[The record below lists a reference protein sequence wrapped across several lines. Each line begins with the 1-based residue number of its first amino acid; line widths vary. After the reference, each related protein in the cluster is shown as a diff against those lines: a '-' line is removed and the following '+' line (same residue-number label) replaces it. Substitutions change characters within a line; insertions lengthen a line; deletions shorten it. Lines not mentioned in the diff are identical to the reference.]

1 MPKSMPTHFST
12 GTSVRQPKTT
22 HTNSDSRAIHSP
34 SVYQRQTYHVQ
45 KGPQPSRCPHIFLW
59 GQKFGKG
66 PRTSRDS
73 LSRCGHTHPSTIRAV
88 IPSPQHAFQFVFHSI
103 TTRKTKHVWEGKA
116 QLLRASLSTTPTD
129 PPPRET

>member
-22 HTNSDSRAIHSP
+22 HTNSDSRANHSP